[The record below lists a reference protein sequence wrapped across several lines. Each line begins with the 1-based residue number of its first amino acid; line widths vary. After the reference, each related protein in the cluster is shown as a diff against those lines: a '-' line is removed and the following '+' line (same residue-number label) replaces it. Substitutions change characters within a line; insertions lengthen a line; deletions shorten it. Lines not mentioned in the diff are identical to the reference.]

1 MKKFCFIFALLGV
14 FACSEDEHMT
24 ADYFKAQQR
33 DSRFF
38 GKWIYV
44 NSETFEEVVS
54 TTFYR
59 EYTEIGELLRIY
71 QETGEKNKRVEYYY
85 TKGDRLY
92 VLNPGSGFKVSASVY
107 EFRYEFSDSDNIL
120 VLQDYTN
127 GELSNYKEFLKRK

>member
-14 FACSEDEHMT
+14 FACSEDKDMT

-38 GKWIYV
+38 GKWNVIDI
-44 NSETFEEVVS
+44 NTLEEVM
-54 TTFYR
+54 TTVYR
-59 EYTEIGELLRIY
+59 EYAENGELSYIY
-71 QETGEKNKRVEYYY
+71 RETGEKNKRVEYYY

-120 VLQDYTN
+120 ILQEYTN
-127 GELSNYKEFLKRK
+127 GEPSNHKRFLKRK

>member
-1 MKKFCFIFALLGV
+1 FCFIFALLGV

-38 GKWIYV
+38 GKWTYV
-44 NSETFEEVVS
+44 NSDTFEEVVS

-59 EYTEIGELLRIY
+59 EYTKIGELLRIY

-92 VLNPGSGFKVSASVY
+92 VLNPGSGFKVSASIY

-120 VLQDYTN
+120 VLQGYTN
-127 GELSNYKEFLKRK
+127 GELSSYKESFKRK